1 MSITAADLNG
11 RPSKYT
17 RHYQPRHLLAKRII
31 EQIESLE
38 LRPQN
43 IVQQMGYAP
52 KYTIP
57 ACDRLR
63 HVLSHPY
70 LGLDGSYIDARFTA
84 ERFLEKLLSV
94 VDIAY
99 ETIEDDVA
107 HLQYQLAHH
116 LNTASKKKTVAKI
129 NFECS

>member
-1 MSITAADLNG
+1 MPITAADLNS
-11 RPSKYT
+11 RPSRYT

-43 IVQQMGYAP
+43 IIQQMGYSS
-52 KYTIP
+52 KHTIP

-63 HVLSHPY
+63 HVLTHPY

-84 ERFLEKLLSV
+84 ERFLEALLLV
-94 VDIAY
+94 VDITY
-99 ETIEDDVA
+99 ETIEDDIA
-107 HLQYQLAHH
+107 LLQYQLSHH
-116 LNTASKKKTVAKI
+116 LSTASKKQVIAKTSFA
-129 NFECS
+129 CS

>member
-1 MSITAADLNG
+1 MSITTADLNS
-11 RPSKYT
+11 RPSRYT

-43 IVQQMGYAP
+43 IIQQMGYSS
-52 KYTIP
+52 KHTIP

-63 HVLSHPY
+63 HVLSNQY

-84 ERFLEKLLSV
+84 ERFLEALLSV

-99 ETIEDDVA
+99 ETIEDDIA
-107 HLQYQLAHH
+107 HLQYQLSHY
-116 LNTASKKKTVAKI
+116 LNTASKEKAIAKTSFA
-129 NFECS
+129 CH